1 MSIIVETPDQ
11 MYTLISGDQ
20 LKADLT
26 VPGLATP
33 LRYTITSY
41 GRAYGC
47 TYEYPQGQVFPEHGV
62 GWGGLTFHEYLTK
75 LFNEETA
82 EVILAELRRLL
93 KIHPQEL

>member
-1 MSIIVETPDQ
+1 MSIIVETPEQ
-11 MYTLISGDQ
+11 IYTLISGDQ
-20 LKADLT
+20 LHADLN
-26 VPGLATP
+26 VLGLSIP
-33 LRYTITSY
+33 LRYTISSY
-41 GRAYGC
+41 GRTYTC

-82 EVILAELRRLL
+82 DGILAELRRLL